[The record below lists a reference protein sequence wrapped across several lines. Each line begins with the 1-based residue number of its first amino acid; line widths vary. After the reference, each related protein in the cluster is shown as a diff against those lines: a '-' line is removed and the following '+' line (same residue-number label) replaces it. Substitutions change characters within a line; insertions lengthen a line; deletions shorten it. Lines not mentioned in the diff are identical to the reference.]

1 MARTMVSKR
10 LPAAVALCAGMCL
23 SAQSFG
29 AFQVTETFDTDPGWL
44 REGGANGV
52 DGHNFGFAPA
62 SNETGLV
69 APPVGPVT
77 GPGEAGGN
85 LGRGS
90 PASYGDD
97 IGTLTLNDDL
107 RVDGV
112 LRFPNTG
119 EQMLFGWYNSAVTG
133 GGDGRRP
140 HLLGLR
146 QVARGGDA
154 HHVQI
159 YLGTPTAVPGDDR
172 QIERL
177 AFDGENAARKVT
189 NGNAYPFTILYD
201 ADGGTS
207 NFGSITLFIDGADS
221 RDGAGDESFTVDL
234 TEAQRMSGL
243 TFDRFGMTSGPTSG
257 EGSQVAFFDDLT
269 YTSNVPEPATLGLVA
284 MGGLLTLRR
293 RR

>member
-1 MARTMVSKR
+1 MATAMVSKR
-10 LPAAVALCAGMCL
+10 LSAAVALCAGMCL
-23 SAQSFG
+23 AAQSFG
-29 AFQVTETFDTDPGWL
+29 AFQVTETFDSDPGWL
-44 REGGANGV
+44 REGGVNGV

-62 SNETGLV
+62 SNETGLT

-112 LRFPNTG
+112 MRFPNTG
-119 EQMLFGWYNSAVTG
+119 EQMLFGWYNSTVTG

-140 HLLGLR
+140 HLLGFR
-146 QVARGGDA
+146 QVARGGGG
-154 HHVQI
+154 HHMQI
-159 YLGTPTAVPGDDR
+159 YLGTPTADPVEDR

-177 AFDGENAARKVT
+177 AFDGETAARRVV
-189 NGNAYPFTILYD
+189 NENAYPFTLIYD
-201 ADGGTS
+201 ADGGPS

-221 RDGAGDESFTVDL
+221 VEGAGDESVTVNL
-234 TEAQRMSGL
+234 SEAHRNSGL

-269 YTSNVPEPATLGLVA
+269 YTSNVPEPASLGLLA
-284 MGGLLTLRR
+284 MGGLLALRR